1 MNGVAAMAET
11 TGIIEQYAQHL
22 ERKASGLVLRFTAF
36 GALVGAVLG
45 GFPLF
50 QSASS
55 ALVPH
60 HFGYATLLL
69 GAAAGGYLG
78 WSFGERRAIE
88 PRFQAQIALHQ
99 LQVEQTLMRQVAARP
114 APVAAPPSLPAPVP
128 VAPPAPVP
136 VAVAAPPAVAAPAPV
151 APSPPVAAPAPV
163 APPPAPAVVQAAPTP
178 PPFVEVVPALAPPP
192 APISAPAA
200 APVAAPEPAPVEE
213 PAPPAALAPPPRL
226 VQPPLSSTG
235 A

>member
-1 MNGVAAMAET
+1 MKRVAAMAET

-36 GALVGAVLG
+36 GAFVGAVLG

-78 WSFGERRAIE
+78 WSFGERRAVE
-88 PRFQAQIALHQ
+88 PRFQAQIALRQ

-114 APVAAPPSLPAPVP
+114 APVAAP
-128 VAPPAPVP
+128 
-136 VAVAAPPAVAAPAPV
+136 
-151 APSPPVAAPAPV
+151 APAPV
-163 APPPAPAVVQAAPTP
+163 APPVPVAAPAPAP
-178 PPFVEVVPALAPPP
+178 VPAPAPAPVPVPAPAAVRPPVPVPAPVAPPV
-192 APISAPAA
+192 A
-200 APVAAPEPAPVEE
+200 APVAAPPVAPPVVQVAPAPPPPVEVAPAPAEE
-213 PAPPAALAPPPRL
+213 PDPPAALAAPPRL

-235 A
+235 G

>member
-36 GALVGAVLG
+36 GALVGAALG

-60 HFGYATLLL
+60 TFGYATLLL

-114 APVAAPPSLPAPVP
+114 APVAASAP
-128 VAPPAPVP
+128 
-136 VAVAAPPAVAAPAPV
+136 VAAPAPAAAPAAV
-151 APSPPVAAPAPV
+151 AAPSPVAAPAPV
-163 APPPAPAVVQAAPTP
+163 APPSPVSAPAPVAPPPAPPVVQAAPP
-178 PPFVEVVPALAPPP
+178 PPPVVAVAPAPPLPPTP
-192 APISAPAA
+192 APLPVP
-200 APVAAPEPAPVEE
+200 APVAAPEPAPAEE
-213 PAPPAALAPPPRL
+213 PAPPAALGPPPRL

>member
-1 MNGVAAMAET
+1 MAET
-11 TGIIEQYAQHL
+11 TGIFEQYAQHL
-22 ERKASGLVLRFTAF
+22 ESKASGLVLRFTAL

-60 HFGYATLLL
+60 TFGYATLLL

-99 LQVEQTLMRQVAARP
+99 LQVEQTLMRQMAARP
-114 APVAAPPSLPAPVP
+114 APAR
-128 VAPPAPVP
+128 VAPPAPAPTP
-136 VAVAAPPAVAAPAPV
+136 VSVPAPV
-151 APSPPVAAPAPV
+151 PAAVRPAVPDPAPV
-163 APPPAPAVVQAAPTP
+163 APPLAPPVAPPVAVPAAPPVAPPVVQVAPVPAPVSAPVVEVAPAPAP
-178 PPFVEVVPALAPPP
+178 LP
-192 APISAPAA
+192 APAP
-200 APVAAPEPAPVEE
+200 APEPAEE
-213 PAPPAALAPPPRL
+213 PVRPAALAPPPRL

-235 A
+235 G

>member
-11 TGIIEQYAQHL
+11 MGIIEQYAQHL

-60 HFGYATLLL
+60 HLGYATLLL

-78 WSFGERRAIE
+78 WSFGKRRAIE
-88 PRFQAQIALHQ
+88 IRFQAQIALHQ

-114 APVAAPPSLPAPVP
+114 APVA
-128 VAPPAPVP
+128 PPAPV
-136 VAVAAPPAVAAPAPV
+136 AVPAPAP
-151 APSPPVAAPAPV
+151 
-163 APPPAPAVVQAAPTP
+163 APPPAPAPAPFPEPLLPAAVRPPAPAAPPVVQVAPAP
-178 PPFVEVVPALAPPP
+178 PAFAVAPAPEPLPAPPP
-192 APISAPAA
+192 AP
-200 APVAAPEPAPVEE
+200 APVAAPEPAPTEE
-213 PAPPAALAPPPRL
+213 PAPAAALAPPPRL

>member
-22 ERKASGLVLRFTAF
+22 ERKASGLVLRSTAF

-50 QSASS
+50 PSASS

-60 HFGYATLLL
+60 HLGYATLLL

-88 PRFQAQIALHQ
+88 IRFQAQIALHQ

-114 APVAAPPSLPAPVP
+114 APVAPPAPVAVP
-128 VAPPAPVP
+128 APAPAPAPAPPPAPVP
-136 VAVAAPPAVAAPAPV
+136 EPLLPAAVR
-151 APSPPVAAPAPV
+151 
-163 APPPAPAVVQAAPTP
+163 PPAPAPPVVQVAPTP
-178 PPFVEVVPALAPPP
+178 PAFAFAVAP
-192 APISAPAA
+192 APAP
-200 APVAAPEPAPVEE
+200 
-213 PAPPAALAPPPRL
+213 
-226 VQPPLSSTG
+226 
-235 A
+235 

>member
-22 ERKASGLVLRFTAF
+22 ERKASGLVLRSTAF

-60 HFGYATLLL
+60 TLGYATLLL

-114 APVAAPPSLPAPVP
+114 APVAVPAPLPAPVP
-128 VAPPAPVP
+128 VAPPASVALAPPVP
-136 VAVAAPPAVAAPAPV
+136 ASAPV
-151 APSPPVAAPAPV
+151 APPPPVAAPAPV
-163 APPPAPAVVQAAPTP
+163 APSS
-178 PPFVEVVPALAPPP
+178 APP
-192 APISAPAA
+192 I
-200 APVAAPEPAPVEE
+200 
-213 PAPPAALAPPPRL
+213 
-226 VQPPLSSTG
+226 VQV
-235 A
+235 

>member
-22 ERKASGLVLRFTAF
+22 ERKASGLVLHFTAF

-136 VAVAAPPAVAAPAPV
+136 VAVAAPP
-151 APSPPVAAPAPV
+151 PVAAPAPV

>member
-60 HFGYATLLL
+60 HLGYATLLL

-78 WSFGERRAIE
+78 WSFGERRALEI
-88 PRFQAQIALHQ
+88 RFQAQIALRQ
-99 LQVEQTLMRQVAARP
+99 LQVEQSLMRQVAARP
-114 APVAAPPSLPAPVP
+114 APVPAAPAPAR
-128 VAPPAPVP
+128 VAPPAPV
-136 VAVAAPPAVAAPAPV
+136 AAP
-151 APSPPVAAPAPV
+151 
-163 APPPAPAVVQAAPTP
+163 
-178 PPFVEVVPALAPPP
+178 
-192 APISAPAA
+192 
-200 APVAAPEPAPVEE
+200 
-213 PAPPAALAPPPRL
+213 
-226 VQPPLSSTG
+226 
-235 A
+235 

>member
-1 MNGVAAMAET
+1 MAEQ
-11 TGIIEQYAQHL
+11 TGVIEQYAQHL

-36 GALVGAVLG
+36 GAFVGAALG

-50 QSASS
+50 QSPSS

-78 WSFGERRAIE
+78 WSFGERRAVE
-88 PRFQAQIALHQ
+88 PRFQAQLALRQ
-99 LQVEQTLMRQVAARP
+99 LQVEQTLLRHVVAARP
-114 APVAAPPSLPAPVP
+114 APARVGPPATASVPASAPADVPAAVRPPVPAPASARVASTVAPP
-128 VAPPAPVP
+128 VAPPV
-136 VAVAAPPAVAAPAPV
+136 VQV
-151 APSPPVAAPAPV
+151 AP
-163 APPPAPAVVQAAPTP
+163 
-178 PPFVEVVPALAPPP
+178 
-192 APISAPAA
+192 APAA
-200 APVAAPEPAPVEE
+200 AVEVAPAPAPLPAPASPPVPE

>member
-22 ERKASGLVLRFTAF
+22 ERKASGLVLRSTAF

-60 HFGYATLLL
+60 TLGYATLLL

-114 APVAAPPSLPAPVP
+114 APVAPPAPVAVPAPAPAPVP
-128 VAPPAPVP
+128 APAPAPVP
-136 VAVAAPPAVAAPAPV
+136 EPLLPAAVH
-151 APSPPVAAPAPV
+151 
-163 APPPAPAVVQAAPTP
+163 PPAPAPAPPVVQVAP
-178 PPFVEVVPALAPPP
+178 APPAFTFAVAP
-192 APISAPAA
+192 APEPLPVSAP
-200 APVAAPEPAPVEE
+200 APVAAPEPVSEPVPAEE
-213 PAPPAALAPPPRL
+213 PAPPAALAPPP
-226 VQPPLSSTG
+226 
-235 A
+235 